1 MTHPQVC
8 YYEQLFD
15 QLPGPFKTT
24 RIQCHT
30 CAIPAPAS
38 QFRRFMMIRFLH
50 LLSSGGTRPT
60 LATAV
65 LLAILSLSSPCQQT
79 AASASLTGTVR
90 DAQGKPVG
98 EAVVQLQDKDAGVTT
113 TARTDS
119 DGSYKFSAIAAGI
132 YSLRIV
138 INGSVETE
146 TSSLVLVPGEAK
158 TFDCMMGKSKPGNF
172 SDSSAAK
179 FFDEP
184 RFTVS
189 GVTDTTNLGGHGSDI
204 AVRTRESL
212 VKDTASLANSTPG
225 PRSAE
230 SGDIE
235 KSLREN
241 ASRQPASFEAN
252 HRLGAF
258 LAEDG
263 RPAEAISYL
272 ESAQKS
278 NPADYQNS
286 YDLARACYAI
296 SDYDHSRQIVS
307 SLMPAHDTAELHH
320 LLGDLEEKLKDP
332 LEAVRQYQRAA
343 ELDPSEPYLFDWG
356 SELLLHSAAEPARDV
371 FLRGTHSFPRS
382 QRMLLAL
389 GAAWFALGNDD
400 NAVQQI
406 CQASD
411 LDSGNPVPYLF
422 LGKMQ
427 RAETIASEA
436 AVDKLRRFVT
446 LQPANPEANY
456 YYAVAL
462 WKRRKLPPES
472 SSPARPSPAEI
483 ETLLNAAVR
492 LNPQYAAPHLQLG
505 ILHSD
510 AGNNSAAINE
520 YEKAIQLDSHLEE
533 AHYRLAQA
541 YRQLGQPDESK
552 EQLRLYQKLSRQS
565 AQQADQERH
574 EIRQFVYTLRDQ
586 PQH

>member
-1 MTHPQVC
+1 MITHLWHV
-8 YYEQLFD
+8 F
-15 QLPGPFKTT
+15 GS
-24 RIQCHT
+24 R
-30 CAIPAPAS
+30 
-38 QFRRFMMIRFLH
+38 
-50 LLSSGGTRPT
+50 GTRHT

-65 LLAILSLSSPCQQT
+65 LLTILSLSSPCQQT
-79 AASASLTGTVR
+79 GASASLTGRVR
-90 DAQGKPVG
+90 DAQGKPVAG
-98 EAVVQLQDKDAGVTT
+98 AVVQLQGKDAAAIT

-146 TSSLVLVPGEAK
+146 TSSLVLAAGEAK
-158 TFDCMMGKSKPGNF
+158 TFDCMMGKSKPAN
-172 SDSSAAK
+172 SADSSTAK

-189 GVTDTTNLGGHGSDI
+189 GVTDTTNLGGHGSDV

-225 PRSAE
+225 PRSAA
-230 SGDIE
+230 SANIE
-235 KSLREN
+235 RSLREN

-263 RPAEAISYL
+263 RAAEALPYL
-272 ESAQKS
+272 ERAQKS

-296 SDYDHSRQIVS
+296 SDYNHSRQIVS
-307 SLMPAHDTAELHH
+307 SLLPAHDTAELHH

-343 ELDPSEPYLFDWG
+343 ELDSSEPYLFDWG
-356 SELLLHSAAEPARDV
+356 SELLLHSATEPARDV

-400 NAVQQI
+400 KAVQQI

-411 LDSGNPVPYLF
+411 LNPSDPAPYLF

-427 RAETIASEA
+427 RAETIPSEA
-436 AVDKLRRFVT
+436 AVEKLHRFVS
-446 LQPANPEANY
+446 LQPANPEASY

-472 SSPARPSPAEI
+472 SSPAQPSPAEI

-505 ILHSD
+505 ILHAD
-510 AGNNSAAINE
+510 AGNYLAAVTD
-520 YEKAIQLDSHLEE
+520 YERAIELDSQLEE

-541 YRQLGQPDESK
+541 YRQLGQPDKSK
-552 EQLRLYQKLSRQS
+552 QQLQLYQQLSRQS

-574 EIRQFVYTLRDQ
+574 EIRQFVYTLRDEQ
-586 PQH
+586 QH